1 MASTTQVK
9 DRSYFIKKIFSN
21 IDAAI
26 SVNSWVQNRG
36 VSIAKMNPCISDWSS
51 QVESVTQ
58 VASAVAHT
66 KLFFSVTMNH
76 IKYPCALIHWYSLV
90 GDSPDENM
98 GMWVV

>member
-36 VSIAKMNPCISDWSS
+36 VSIAKMNPCISD
-51 QVESVTQ
+51 
-58 VASAVAHT
+58 
-66 KLFFSVTMNH
+66 
-76 IKYPCALIHWYSLV
+76 
-90 GDSPDENM
+90 
-98 GMWVV
+98 